1 MSGGV
6 HVLLRQMKYFVSV
19 VKNNSFS
26 EAAEECYISQ
36 SAVSQ
41 QIQALEADLGVQLLI
56 RENRRFSLTPAGE
69 YFYRQSVQLLDETD
83 RMRRETIRIAG
94 RNQHILRIGYPRTY
108 GAYELQQAAAS
119 FAKLYPELELTIVNG
134 NHEELYD
141 LIRRDEADLVFND
154 QRRAFSELYVNF
166 PVFTAFTYAELSA
179 ESPLAALPSVTLEE
193 LRRVPCVLVSS
204 HDQRETEQDYY
215 QNILGFTGSFLF
227 ADNLEDARVM
237 VAANQGFLPVES
249 VPGLSRA
256 GTTIRRIPILQD
268 GKQIERRYCAFW
280 KKERD
285 SGQIQAF
292 AELLKKSF
300 AD

>member
-1 MSGGV
+1 M
-6 HVLLRQMKYFVSV
+6 LLRQMKYFVSV

-41 QIQALEADLGVQLLI
+41 QIQALEADLGVQLLV

-69 YFYRQSVQLLDETD
+69 YFYRQSVRLLDETD
-83 RMRRETIRIAG
+83 RIRRETIRIAG
-94 RNQHILRIGYPRTY
+94 KDQHTLRIGYPRTY
-108 GAYELQQAAAS
+108 GAYELQQTAAA
-119 FAKLYPELELTIVNG
+119 FAERYPDMELTIVNG

-141 LIRRDEADLVFND
+141 LIRRGEADLVFND

-179 ESPLAALPSVTLEE
+179 GSPLAGLPSITLEE
-193 LRRVPCVLVSS
+193 LRSVPCVLVSS
-204 HDQRETEQDYY
+204 PGQRETEQDYY
-215 QNILGFTGSFLF
+215 RNILGFAGSFLF
-227 ADNLEDARVM
+227 AENLEEARVT
-237 VAANQGFLPVES
+237 VAANRGFLPIES
-249 VPGLSRA
+249 RPGLSQL

-268 GKQIERRYCAFW
+268 GQQIERRYCAFW
-280 KKERD
+280 KKECD
-285 SGQIQAF
+285 SEQIRTF

-300 AD
+300 SD